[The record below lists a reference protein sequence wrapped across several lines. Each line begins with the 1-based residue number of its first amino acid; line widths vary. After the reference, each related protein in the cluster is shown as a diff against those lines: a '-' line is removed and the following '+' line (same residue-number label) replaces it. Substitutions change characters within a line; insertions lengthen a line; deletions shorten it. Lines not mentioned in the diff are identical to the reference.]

1 MKKKT
6 RGERYVDREEKKKS
20 RNKIDEM
27 INMITTSIMKW
38 RSLSSSY
45 YGYYVCVQ
53 IGRVCDDLRMEESVP
68 ICQDQ
73 CRKTSWKLVGQYRY
87 YYL

>member
-1 MKKKT
+1 MSGSRIIKHEKKM

-45 YGYYVCVQ
+45 YGY
-53 IGRVCDDLRMEESVP
+53 
-68 ICQDQ
+68 
-73 CRKTSWKLVGQYRY
+73 
-87 YYL
+87 